1 MSSTRIPNSKITG
14 DNLTGDRTEINES
27 YSSWEEILFGVPQG
41 SILGPLLFN
50 IFMCDLFF
58 IVNEIDFAIYASDST
73 SFIMGDRLDDVLDSL
88 ENASLKLFD
97 LFSNNEIKANP
108 YKCHLITS
116 ATASVALNIKDN
128 EILNSESE
136 KLLGVAID
144 NKLNFNNHLQKR
156 L

>member
-88 ENASLKLFD
+88 ENASLKPFD
-97 LFSNNEIKANP
+97 LFSNKEIKANP

>member
-58 IVNEIDFAIYASDST
+58 IVNEIDFGIYASDST

-97 LFSNNEIKANP
+97 LFSNNESKANP

-144 NKLNFNNHLQKR
+144 NNLNFNNHLQKR